1 MTVGLAFDPGGLMNT
16 YAALPHGRISNF
28 QSAYSAVA
36 SDLP

>member
-1 MTVGLAFDPGGLMNT
+1 MTVGLAFGPGESMNT

-36 SDLP
+36 WDLP